1 MFAKT
6 AVWTTVLGA
15 GALSVAHG
23 GAAQAGTVTIDV
35 EIPRPAVAEYH
46 KPYVAGWIEDASGA
60 HQSNL
65 FVWYQV
71 GKGDKWLKDLRAW
84 WRKSGR
90 DLTSLDGLSSPTKA
104 PGRQT
109 AKLDSNS
116 PAFKGLKPG
125 EYVLNV
131 EASREGGGREV
142 VKAAFKW
149 DGKKAVAAQSKGASE
164 LGTVAFT
171 FKP

>member
-1 MFAKT
+1 MFAKA
-6 AVWTTVLGA
+6 AVWTSVLSA
-15 GALSVAHG
+15 GALGAA
-23 GAAQAGTVTIDV
+23 AAQAGTVTVDV
-35 EIPRPAVAEYH
+35 EIPRLGVAEYH

-90 DLTSLDGLSSPTKA
+90 DLSASQVSGLSSPTKA

-109 AKLDSNS
+109 AKISASAD
-116 PAFKGLKPG
+116 AFKGLKPG
-125 EYVLNV
+125 AYVLNI
-131 EASREGGGREV
+131 EAAREGGGREV
-142 VKAAFKW
+142 VKAPFNW
-149 DGKKAVAAQSKGASE
+149 DGRKAVAVKAAGASE
-164 LGTVAFT
+164 LGAVAFSY
-171 FKP
+171 KP

>member
-15 GALSVAHG
+15 GAI
-23 GAAQAGTVTIDV
+23 GAAHAGTVTVDV
-35 EIPRPAVAEYH
+35 EIPRLSVAEYH
-46 KPYVAGWIEDASGA
+46 KPYVAAWIEDGAGA
-60 HQSNL
+60 HKSNL
-65 FVWYQV
+65 FVWYQA

-90 DLTSLDGLSSPTKA
+90 DLSAPDVSGLSSASKA

-109 AKLDSNS
+109 AKIDSAV
-116 PAFKGLKPG
+116 AFKGLTPG
-125 EYVLNV
+125 DYVLNV

-142 VKAAFKW
+142 VKAPFKW
-149 DGKKAVAAQSKGASE
+149 DGKKAFAVSAKGATE
-164 LGTVAFT
+164 LGAVAFN